1 MLCLLH
7 AEFDKAVY
15 SVGPKGFF
23 SVVVLCYFIFSS
35 ESNRVHNISFCL
47 RMLTL
52 F

>member
-23 SVVVLCYFIFSS
+23 SVVVLCFIFFRQ
-35 ESNRVHNISFCL
+35 NLTGYIISVFACVC
-47 RMLTL
+47 
-52 F
+52 